1 MSTEDS
7 LGGNSTNSTHGQASI
22 QQFTKLLLL
31 HLLSIRIILWSGKA
45 KVTRLSLTSHR
56 GLNCRNGNNGIEQT
70 NPQEKLVHGSLQQNV
85 VSIDCLGDGLEAV
98 GISRD
103 ANKVGGDEANDG
115 KHGSAAVTDFGLTEE
130 GYEGGVGFGEAEWVE
145 FEVTAFEVFSSDAV
159 FCYCVSLIFLCR
171 ICRVKK
177 VSREVKLME
186 QRDDHVAIEDKSRSE
201 DTVHET
207 ETKHG

>member
-1 MSTEDS
+1 M
-7 LGGNSTNSTHGQASI
+7 
-22 QQFTKLLLL
+22 
-31 HLLSIRIILWSGKA
+31 
-45 KVTRLSLTSHR
+45 
-56 GLNCRNGNNGIEQT
+56 
-70 NPQEKLVHGSLQQNV
+70 HGSLQQNV

-207 ETKHG
+207 ETETWIVLLEVSSSCSVATFTLLTIGPILRSKRWSSWQGRRGQKQMPMRRGR